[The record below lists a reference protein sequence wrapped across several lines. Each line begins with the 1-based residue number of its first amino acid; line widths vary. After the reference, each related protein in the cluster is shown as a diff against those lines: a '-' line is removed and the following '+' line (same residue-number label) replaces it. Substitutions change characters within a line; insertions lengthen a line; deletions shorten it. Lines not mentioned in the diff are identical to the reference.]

1 MQLHH
6 SVIFMFVNM
15 CTKCSGCGERLCVC
29 VCVCVRARARVC
41 VRAYVCVHVCVFMCK
56 LFLGLLHMVY

>member
-1 MQLHH
+1 VQLHH

-29 VCVCVRARARVC
+29 ACVRVY
-41 VRAYVCVHVCVFMCK
+41 VYVCACLCVNCSLGYYMWCINIVVHSVNK
-56 LFLGLLHMVY
+56 